1 MYNRR
6 MTASPLTRVLLLGLV
21 AALAAGGCRA
31 REVENDLRITDVQT
45 GWYDAGIVNGQNKLV
60 PSISFKLRNTSD
72 QQLIMLQVN
81 ALFRRVNETDEWGS
95 GFLTVA
101 GSEGLAPGA
110 STDALLLNSHLGY
123 TGTEPRNEM
132 LENSQFIDAKVEL
145 FAKYGSRQWQPVGEH
160 PIERRLIKQ

>member
-1 MYNRR
+1 MR
-6 MTASPLTRVLLLGLV
+6 ALLPLLLTTALVGAGCGPAVDLTEGL
-21 AALAAGGCRA
+21 
-31 REVENDLRITDVQT
+31 EVTDVST

-72 QQLIMLQVN
+72 QQLVMLQVN
-81 ALFRRVNETDEWGS
+81 ALFRRINETDEWGS

-132 LENSQFIDAKVEL
+132 LENSQFVDAKVQL